1 MADCS
6 RTATLSAARFARGR
20 GSRAGRRD
28 DPHGPAPS
36 AREERASRPDRSAS
50 PSSTERF
57 ASKRRSTRWNIK
69 PLGPRTT
76 GPGTLAQRRQAQAAR
91 QAGRRQA
98 QAARQGGVRR
108 LPQGLD
114 WHAGVAAPRGG
125 RARQGDAPPTAA
137 GREPKVREGELFVRP
152 PGSGVVAAHRR
163 RRAAPRGGAA
173 PLQDVRGAQGRA
185 AAPRAR
191 RGGDERDGAA
201 GGPVGRRRA
210 EHEPRRREGARGGGL
225 TDGML

>member
-57 ASKRRSTRWNIK
+57 ASKRRSTRWDK
-69 PLGPRTT
+69 PLGPRAA
-76 GPGTLAQRRQAQAAR
+76 GPSTLAQRRQAQAAR
-91 QAGRRQA
+91 QGGARGL
-98 QAARQGGVRR
+98 RQGPYR
-108 LPQGLD
+108 
-114 WHAGVAAPRGG
+114 HGVAAPRDG
-125 RARQGDAPPTAA
+125 RDRQGDAPPAAA
-137 GREPKVREGELFVRP
+137 GREPEVRAGDPAAR
-152 PGSGVVAAHRR
+152 SSDSRVAAPRR
-163 RRAAPRGGAA
+163 RRAAPSRGSA
-173 PLQDVRGAQGRA
+173 PLQAVRGAQGRA